1 MKNYE
6 MNLTTDA
13 IHFSISYLLCPKPC
27 IKINRYYI
35 CTNRGDSKKERA
47 TNYMDTYKSKA
58 QLLYPNHKITNQ
70 NKSNQK
76 KIAKQIIII

>member
-13 IHFSISYLLCPKPC
+13 IHFSSFISFMS
-27 IKINRYYI
+27 KIVYQNNRYYI

-47 TNYMDTYKSKA
+47 TNYMDTYKS
-58 QLLYPNHKITNQ
+58 
-70 NKSNQK
+70 
-76 KIAKQIIII
+76 